1 MNLPPDFVIFDCD
14 GVLVDSEPLSNVV
27 LRDNLARHG
36 LRVSMEQVEEYFVGG
51 TLAGVMSKARQMGA
65 VLPDDWLD
73 CIYGEIF
80 TVLEAEVEPVPGIG
94 DVLDA
99 LDAAGIGYAVGSN
112 GPHRKMEIT
121 LTRTGLLPRLAGR
134 VYSREDVAEPKPAP
148 DVYLKAAA
156 EAGIPPGRCVV
167 VEDSPSGARAGKA
180 AGMVCLGYVAQTDP
194 ARLDPICDELF
205 DAMRDLP
212 GMLGLPARV

>member
-1 MNLPPDFVIFDCD
+1 MGSDAQNCKM
-14 GVLVDSEPLSNVV
+14 G
-27 LRDNLARHG
+27 
-36 LRVSMEQVEEYFVGG
+36 VGG
-51 TLAGVMSKARQMGA
+51 ARAG
-65 VLPDDWLD
+65 WL
-73 CIYGEIF
+73 
-80 TVLEAEVEPVPGIG
+80 
-94 DVLDA
+94 
-99 LDAAGIGYAVGSN
+99 
-112 GPHRKMEIT
+112 R
-121 LTRTGLLPRLAGR
+121 RLGGGVCA
-134 VYSREDVAEPKPAP
+134 REDVAEPKRGR

-194 ARLDPICDELF
+194 ARLDPICDALF